1 MLKKDEEIMDR
12 RKEEFKRMMMEEK
25 GEKEKWE
32 GLKVNMGENIMRE
45 EEEIKKKIKGEIIK

>member
-1 MLKKDEEIMDR
+1 M
-12 RKEEFKRMMMEEK
+12 
-25 GEKEKWE
+25 E

>member
-25 GEKEKWE
+25 GEKEKWR
-32 GLKVNMGENIMRE
+32 V
-45 EEEIKKKIKGEIIK
+45 